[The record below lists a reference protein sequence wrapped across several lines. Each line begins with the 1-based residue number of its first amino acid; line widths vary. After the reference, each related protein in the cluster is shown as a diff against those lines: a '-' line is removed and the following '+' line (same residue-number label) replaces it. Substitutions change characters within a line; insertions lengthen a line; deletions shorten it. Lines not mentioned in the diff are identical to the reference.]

1 MSSFIDYE
9 RDEIETIYELLD
21 TDHSNQ
27 IRQYL
32 RQINADHATTRS
44 SSKFLNQ
51 RIKFR

>member
-1 MSSFIDYE
+1 MASFIDYE

-21 TDHSNQ
+21 TENSNQ

-32 RQINADHATTRS
+32 RQINTTNT
-44 SSKFLNQ
+44 KNGNFLNQ

>member
-1 MSSFIDYE
+1 MASFIDYE

-21 TDHSNQ
+21 TENSNQ

-32 RQINADHATTRS
+32 RQINTTNP
-44 SSKFLNQ
+44 KNGNFLNQ

>member
-32 RQINADHATTRS
+32 RQINTNT
-44 SSKFLNQ
+44 KQKLINK

>member
-21 TDHSNQ
+21 TDNSNQ

-32 RQINADHATTRS
+32 RQINTTDTS
-44 SSKFLNQ
+44 QSNYLNQ